1 MHPNVA
7 NSQQLVLYNPN
18 HVPENAMVVRKVS
31 TGSEQHQQQQ
41 HLSSSHLGLRLKIRE
56 DDIRRSYKV
65 LPILVGT
72 GSFGAVRLCLHRRS
86 KTKLAVKS
94 ITLTVDNSTLVKN
107 EVALLQRINHRHV
120 IRVVDVIKDRQYIH
134 IIMEQCRGKDL
145 FDVITA
151 DRYRPNESWARNIVA
166 SILDVVAYLHA
177 RDIVH
182 RDLKAEHIV
191 FKTEDLNSPIKIID
205 FGVAT
210 VHRSGDAPLTAFAG
224 SVRSVAPEIIQG
236 KYSRECDL
244 WSLGVIVFFL
254 LTQEM
259 PFDGPSSDRVFQ
271 QIVSGIF
278 YYPQWTATGL
288 TEEVKHFIDHLLV
301 VNPWRRMTAKE
312 AMSHSWIRGKQM
324 IRGNQMREVVK
335 RPQTKRRQVY

>member
-1 MHPNVA
+1 M
-7 NSQQLVLYNPN
+7 
-18 HVPENAMVVRKVS
+18 
-31 TGSEQHQQQQ
+31 
-41 HLSSSHLGLRLKIRE
+41 
-56 DDIRRSYKV
+56 
-65 LPILVGT
+65 
-72 GSFGAVRLCLHRRS
+72 
-86 KTKLAVKS
+86 
-94 ITLTVDNSTLVKN
+94 
-107 EVALLQRINHRHV
+107 
-120 IRVVDVIKDRQYIH
+120 
-134 IIMEQCRGKDL
+134 
-145 FDVITA
+145 
-151 DRYRPNESWARNIVA
+151 
-166 SILDVVAYLHA
+166 
-177 RDIVH
+177 
-182 RDLKAEHIV
+182 
-191 FKTEDLNSPIKIID
+191 FKTEDINSPIKIID

-244 WSLGVIVFFL
+244 WSLGVLIFFL

-259 PFDGPSSDRVFQ
+259 PFDGPSSDKVFQ

-324 IRGNQMREVVK
+324 IRGGNQMREVVR